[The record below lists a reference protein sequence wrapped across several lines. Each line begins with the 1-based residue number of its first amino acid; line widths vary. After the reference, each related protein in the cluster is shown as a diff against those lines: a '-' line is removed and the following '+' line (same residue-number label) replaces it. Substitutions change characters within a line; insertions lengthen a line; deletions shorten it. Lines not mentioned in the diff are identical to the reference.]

1 LCTLVAYASSTW
13 GAMKGAAIRNVLCWS
28 RADNADTQTVKKVA
42 EDGDDPLFLDTS
54 TIKPSDNEEPKQ

>member
-1 LCTLVAYASSTW
+1 
-13 GAMKGAAIRNVLCWS
+13 MKGAAIRNVLCWS